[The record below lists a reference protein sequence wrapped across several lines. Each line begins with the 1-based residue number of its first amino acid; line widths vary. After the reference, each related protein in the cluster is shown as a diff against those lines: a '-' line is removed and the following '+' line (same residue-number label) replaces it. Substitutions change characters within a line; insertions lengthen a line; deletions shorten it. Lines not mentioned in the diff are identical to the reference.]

1 MNDVAEEIGG
11 SRLLVETKG
20 EKKTREKNLRISC
33 VYVVFKCYV
42 LITGYHNFKDFY
54 NFLLLLL
61 ENEIIMIYDGTEFLL

>member
-1 MNDVAEEIGG
+1 MLKQKV
-11 SRLLVETKG
+11 R
-20 EKKTREKNLRISC
+20 KKQGKKNLRISY
-33 VYVVFKCYV
+33 VSVVFKCYV

>member
-1 MNDVAEEIGG
+1 MLKQKV
-11 SRLLVETKG
+11 R
-20 EKKTREKNLRISC
+20 KKQGKTNLGISY

>member
-1 MNDVAEEIGG
+1 MLKQKV
-11 SRLLVETKG
+11 R
-20 EKKTREKNLRISC
+20 KKQWKKNLRISY

>member
-1 MNDVAEEIGG
+1 MLKQKV
-11 SRLLVETKG
+11 R
-20 EKKTREKNLRISC
+20 KKQGKTNLRISY

-61 ENEIIMIYDGTEFLL
+61 ENEIIMIYDGTELLL